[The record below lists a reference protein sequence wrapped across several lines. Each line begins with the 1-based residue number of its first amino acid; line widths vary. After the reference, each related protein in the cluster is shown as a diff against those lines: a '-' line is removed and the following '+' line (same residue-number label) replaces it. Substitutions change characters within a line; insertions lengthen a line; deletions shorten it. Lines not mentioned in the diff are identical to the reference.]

1 MPGEGGKRNNGAET
15 IRKDGCDELMKGMN
29 PHFLEAKWI
38 ASRTNAEKSAYLHY
52 RGASI
57 VAQMAKNLPA
67 MQKTG
72 FPSLGQEDP
81 LEKEMPILSSILAW
95 KIPWTEKPG
104 RRSTWCFKESNTAGR
119 LTLSR
124 PGETAGKQSEDFKM
138 IQREK
143 KDYIQKNEK
152 AVSWHLSNK
161 EAKEQNNKMFIKL
174 RGKIC
179 EHRIN
184 YRAQI
189 TLLNEGNMD
198 ILDRHN

>member
-1 MPGEGGKRNNGAET
+1 
-15 IRKDGCDELMKGMN
+15 
-29 PHFLEAKWI
+29 
-38 ASRTNAEKSAYLHY
+38 
-52 RGASI
+52 
-57 VAQMAKNLPA
+57 
-67 MQKTG
+67 
-72 FPSLGQEDP
+72 
-81 LEKEMPILSSILAW
+81 
-95 KIPWTEKPG
+95 
-104 RRSTWCFKESNTAGR
+104 
-119 LTLSR
+119 
-124 PGETAGKQSEDFKM
+124 M